1 MAKTSIQPAVDVLVL
16 GEHPAAYLTAALLK
30 QKSKLNV
37 LHATIPDEKVSD
49 RLVLINP
56 AMFDLHPLLH
66 PMRRKLD
73 ASAVYGLQ
81 FLSDNPETRSEHRG
95 KATISLVA
103 NYKDV
108 RTAFQKMAAGEGV
121 ESVNPKVVQVHSVDE
136 LGLEITLGKARV
148 HPKAL
153 VLAGRLPEAQEKLLG
168 LPDSWGQD
176 VVHRYTFV
184 NFKGS
189 KQTELGSKPLLPMSL
204 DLGGQLT
211 WAWLLPHGPCIQL
224 AVEQPVE
231 TLGKMSPASL
241 LEHWENVLKRHGVL
255 KAEAQ
260 VPINRAE
267 SLDLP
272 FAGALAHEG
281 LANRTL
287 LVGPAGGFYSACGED
302 IYPNVWSAL
311 FAADALKKALKEPHL
326 QDALAPYR
334 QNWRT
339 TLGDYL
345 RGPQQN
351 LRFLLPLVYR
361 NQVMTTRLSE
371 AILLGKGMLR

>member
-37 LHATIPDEKVSD
+37 LHATIPDERVSD

-241 LEHWENVLKRHGVL
+241 LEHWEKVLKRHGVL

>member
-1 MAKTSIQPAVDVLVL
+1 MPKPSTQVAVDVLVL
-16 GEHPAAYLTAALLK
+16 GGHPVAYLAAALLK

-37 LHATIPDEKVSD
+37 LHACLPDERHLD

-56 AMFDLHPLLH
+56 EMFELHPLLH

-73 ASAVYGLQ
+73 STAIYGLQ

-95 KATISLVA
+95 KSTVTLVA
-103 NYKDV
+103 SYKDV
-108 RTAFQKMAAGEGV
+108 RTVFQKMAAAEGV
-121 ESVNPKVVQVHSVDE
+121 ETVNPKVVQVHSVDE
-136 LGLEITLGKARV
+136 KGLEITLGKGRV

-168 LPDSWGQD
+168 LPEAWGAD

-189 KQTELGSKPLLPMSL
+189 KQVELGGKPLMPMSL
-204 DLGGQLT
+204 DLGGRLM
-211 WAWLLPHGPCIQL
+211 WAWLMPHGPCVQL

-231 TLGKMSPASL
+231 TLGKVSPAAL
-241 LEHWENVLKRHGVL
+241 LEQWEAVLKRHGVL
-255 KAEAQ
+255 RPDTH

-267 SLDLP
+267 SIDLP

-311 FAADALKKALKEPHL
+311 FASDALNKALKEPHL